1 MCSASFEAV
10 PQLHRR
16 RQASVIGTIFCCVR
30 CANRFDREI
39 GGNPV
44 LYDFG
49 AAIHAAVPTCR
60 DCGNVLEHIVENRRC
75 RLCRLQREI
84 SRQILGEATRLA
96 RQRKVRAA
104 QRAFGLPQTPLEIVD

>member
-44 LYDFG
+44 LHDFG
-49 AAIHAAVPTCR
+49 APAPAALVCR
-60 DCGNVLEHIVENRRC
+60 DCGNVLERIVENRRC